1 MERWRV
7 GGTLIQKAVGNFD
20 KCMCG
25 SSMHVCALMS
35 KIKFQGNVHFVW
47 KAHHKSQ
54 TEYTFLSSPSPPS
67 DRLFGNIHVQSCNN
81 NTWGVIT
88 SVEVSHLQSTPSH

>member
-25 SSMHVCALMS
+25 SSMHVCALMCEFVKN
-35 KIKFQGNVHFVW
+35 KISGKC
-47 KAHHKSQ
+47 
-54 TEYTFLSSPSPPS
+54 TFCVESSP
-67 DRLFGNIHVQSCNN
+67 
-81 NTWGVIT
+81 
-88 SVEVSHLQSTPSH
+88 